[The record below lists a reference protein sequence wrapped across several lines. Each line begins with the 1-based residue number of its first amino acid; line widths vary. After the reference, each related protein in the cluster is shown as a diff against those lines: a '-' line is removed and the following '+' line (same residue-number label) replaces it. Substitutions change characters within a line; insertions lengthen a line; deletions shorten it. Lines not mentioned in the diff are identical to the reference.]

1 MYGVVLVLILIIM
14 GGAIAYIGDKL
25 GSKVGKR
32 KLSIFGLRPKHT
44 SIIVTI
50 ITGILITSSTLAIM
64 AITSENVRV
73 ALFGME
79 ALNKQIHETEMN
91 LTNVKQDLEIAN
103 QQRQQTLDELQ
114 KVVADYEAANQDLAK
129 SQAQIEKLEQTKT
142 SLEQAKAELDA
153 KVSTLNEEQALLE
166 SDVERLNVLT
176 ARLNKGIQFVREGQ
190 VVYRAGEIIANA
202 VLPYSEDENQRAK
215 LLSDVM
221 YKANQ
226 HVLERLGVKE
236 EIEALWLSQAEFQ
249 EALDRLSAQGNKETV
264 VRVIAA
270 GNIIYGEPVRVQ
282 VQLYP
287 NHRIY
292 NRDDFVYSEVIT
304 VDKDTNAEQLVL
316 DFLAKVNEKAIHK
329 GVLPDPIRRTVGS
342 MSGSQF
348 YDIVNNIEALN
359 GTVEISAY
367 AGDEVNAAGPLR
379 LNIYVKTVQ

>member
-226 HVLERLGVKE
+226 HVLERLGAKE
-236 EIEALWLSQAEFQ
+236 EIEALWISKAEFQ
-249 EALDRLSAQGNKETV
+249 EALDRLNAQGNKETV

-316 DFLAKVNEKAIHK
+316 DFLAKVNEKAIYK